1 MAWKRTFRW
10 VGVGLLGVLS
20 VLGIAGY
27 TVLRS
32 QRIHSYLLAK
42 IQEHASEAIGA
53 QVRIRDFKAHLSTLT
68 FDFYGITIRGS
79 EPMSVLPLAHAD
91 QLRIRFKIVSLLRKK
106 VDLNEIM
113 LRHPVLNLLVRK
125 DGTTNLPTPRKSN
138 SNSSTSPFDLGI
150 EHVLLDQ
157 GEVYYNDVK
166 TPLDAELHALQLKME
181 CEFPGN
187 GYDGSLSYRDGR
199 LQYGDMKPLPHDL
212 TANFHA
218 TASEFQLRRL
228 ALAVAS
234 STIQLEGNVR
244 DYSNPSANGSY
255 DITIHPQ
262 DFRDVLKNPAIPT
275 GEIALTGSL
284 QYRYE
289 ANVPLLQAVALNGR
303 LSSGDLTINSPDIRM
318 AIHNIRGEFRLANGN
333 VDAHGVE
340 ADLLGGHVAARATI
354 RNLDAT
360 PLAKLHT
367 SVEAVSLTAMKA
379 ALRTAGLHQ
388 FPIDGHANAVAD
400 AVWVGGLGNI
410 KAHSDVDL
418 RGALTGASAGSAPV
432 PLDGAFHLSYD
443 GSSGVA
449 TLTNTYVRT
458 AQTRVDINGAAGQR
472 LNLKVQA
479 HSGDLAELN
488 SVAAAFQNVGER
500 VSATS
505 AMPSSYLNL
514 AGEADMQVFIDG
526 RANDPRIRG
535 QLSGR
540 MLKLENTQWRSL
552 ELGLE
557 ASKSG
562 VSIQNGLLVN
572 DHQGYINFAL
582 SSALSNW
589 HYSPSSTMNVEV
601 VSHGLAIRELLEA
614 AKLDYP
620 IAGNLSLDIAMHGSQ
635 LNPMGNGSVRLAGAN
650 LYGQRLQQFSIQLE
664 GKGDALTSALNVST
678 SAGAAKANV
687 VFYPKNKGFELQ
699 LDARGIKLAKLQ
711 SVQERN
717 LGIAGV
723 VTATARGRGTLDDPQ
738 LTASVEIPQLQVR
751 QASISRL
758 KADLNVANQ
767 KAQIALNSE
776 VAQSFIQAHGTL
788 DLKGGHYMRATLDTK
803 GMPIEGLLA
812 LYSPSKT
819 DGPRG
824 ILEMHASAE
833 GPLSDKTRIQGRV
846 VIPTLKGE
854 YQGLQIGNTRP
865 IAVHYANSIVEID
878 PTEIAGTDTNLRLQG
893 QLPIEGNTPVTFSAA
908 GAVGM
913 QLLRFVQPDVQSSG
927 KLFFEIRGSGATAN
941 PTLQGQLRLENIAMM
956 TPEAPVS
963 LQNLN
968 GVLDISNNQVNI
980 TQLTGEAGGGE
991 ISARGTIG
999 YRPQLRTNVTLH
1011 AKNIRLRYQDAIRT
1025 VLGGDLNFVG
1035 TSEAATLN
1043 GRVLIDSMSFTQNFD
1058 LATLAGRVQTG
1069 AETASS
1075 PGMADKV
1082 KLDVAV
1088 ATSRDLNLA
1097 GNEVSLQGQANVR
1110 VVGTAAHPVIVGRTE
1125 FTGGDIFLMNKRY
1138 QIERGIIEFSNPH
1151 RTEPVL
1157 NIRLTTTI
1165 NRYNLSLT
1173 FLGPLDKMQ
1182 TSYVSD
1188 PPLPTADIINLIA
1201 RGQTTQQAAASPSN
1215 LGASSLLAQGAASQ
1229 VSSGVQKLAGLSSLS
1244 IDPTLG
1250 GNNSNPGA
1258 RVAMQKRITSS
1269 LLFTFATDVT
1279 STQREIIQG
1288 EYKFN
1293 KKWSASVTRDENG
1306 GFAVDGK
1313 YHKRY

>member
-10 VGVGLLGVLS
+10 VGMGLLVVLL

-27 TVLRS
+27 TVLHS
-32 QRIHSYLLAK
+32 QRFHRYVLAK

-53 QVRIRDFKAHLSTLT
+53 RVRIGDFQAHVSTLT
-68 FDFYGITIRGS
+68 FDAYGITIRGS
-79 EPMSVLPLAHAD
+79 EPISVLPLAHAD
-91 QLRIRFKIVSLLRKK
+91 QLRIRFKIVSLLRRK

-125 DGTTNLPTPRKSN
+125 DGTTNLPTPQKSN

-157 GEVYYNDVK
+157 GEVYYNDIK

-187 GYDGSLSYRDGR
+187 GYDGNLSYRGGR
-199 LQYGDMKPLPHDL
+199 LHYGDMKPLPHDL

-228 ALAVAS
+228 VLAVAS
-234 STIQLEGNVR
+234 STLQLEGNVR

-255 DITIHPQ
+255 EITIHPQ
-262 DFRDVLKNPAIPT
+262 DFRDVIKNPAIPT
-275 GEIALTGSL
+275 GKITLTGSL

-289 ANVPLLQAVALNGR
+289 PNVPMLLAVVLNGR
-303 LSSGDLTINSPDIRM
+303 LSSGELTINSPDIRT

-333 VDAHGVE
+333 LDAHGVE
-340 ADLLGGHVAARATI
+340 ADLLGGRVAARATI

-360 PLAKLHT
+360 PLFELHT
-367 SVEAVSLTAMKA
+367 SVEAVSLTAMKD
-379 ALRTAGLHQ
+379 ALRPAGLHQ
-388 FPIDGHANAVAD
+388 FPINGHANAVAD
-400 AVWVGGLGNI
+400 AVWVGGLENI

-418 RGALTGASAGSAPV
+418 RGALTGAWASSAPV

-458 AQTRVDINGAAGQR
+458 AQTRVEINGAAGQR

-479 HSGDLAELN
+479 HSGDLGELN

-635 LNPMGNGSVRLAGAN
+635 LNPMGNGSIRLAGATV
-650 LYGQRLQQFSIQLE
+650 YGQRLQQFSIQFE
-664 GKGDALTSALNVST
+664 GQGDALTSALNVST
-678 SAGAAKANV
+678 SAGSAKANV

-699 LDARGIKLAKLQ
+699 LDVPGIKLAKLQ

-723 VTATARGRGTLDDPQ
+723 LTATARGRGTLDDPQ
-738 LTASVEIPQLQVR
+738 LTASVEIPQLQIR

-767 KAQIALNSE
+767 KAQVALDSE
-776 VAQSFIQAHGTL
+776 VAHSFIQAHGTL
-788 DLKGGHYMRATLDTK
+788 DLKGGYYMRATLDTK

-812 LYSPSKT
+812 LYSPAKT
-819 DGPRG
+819 NGPHG

-846 VIPTLKGE
+846 VIPTLKAE

-865 IAVHYANSIVEID
+865 IGVHYANSIVAID

-893 QLPIEGNTPVTFSAA
+893 QLPIEGNAPVTLSAV
-908 GAVGM
+908 GAVDM
-913 QLLRFVQPDVQSSG
+913 QLLRFVLPDVQSSG
-927 KLFFEIRGSGATAN
+927 RLLFDIRGSGVTAN
-941 PTLQGQLRLENIAMM
+941 PALQGQLRVQNIAMM
-956 TPEAPVS
+956 TPDAPVG

-1035 TSEAATLN
+1035 NSEAALLN

-1058 LATLAGRVQTG
+1058 LATLAGQVQSG
-1069 AETASS
+1069 AEAAPS

-1082 KLDVAV
+1082 KVDVAV

-1097 GNEVSLQGQANVR
+1097 GSEVSLQGQANVR
-1110 VVGTAAHPVIVGRTE
+1110 VVGTMADPVIVGRTE

-1182 TSYVSD
+1182 TTYVSD

-1201 RGQTTQQAAASPSN
+1201 RGQTTQQASASPSN
-1215 LGASSLLAQGAASQ
+1215 LGASSLLAQGAASR

-1258 RVAMQKRITSS
+1258 RVGMQKRITSGF
-1269 LLFTFATDVT
+1269 LLTFATDVT

-1288 EYKFN
+1288 EYQFN
-1293 KKWSASVTRDENG
+1293 KRWSTSVTRDENG